1 MELHGLSVDVVL
13 SLLPAGV
20 LSRLVDAEPISP
32 ESACTDEFPSA
43 PGAEICC
50 RNEARGSRRRL
61 DGGGDRAEPLQQ
73 LLSCWLAATGKRRR
87 RRFAMAGPTP
97 RSSPWPAG
105 CGVSNVCAVDGAG
118 EGDRS
123 SSAPSRPAVAL
134 SCACL
139 PRFASMRGDDDD
151 DPAAN
156 IIPSDEVGEPVRVS
170 EASGAPSHT

>member
-32 ESACTDEFPSA
+32 ESAFSPES
-43 PGAEICC
+43 AEISC

-156 IIPSDEVGEPVRVS
+156 IFPPEECTTRL
-170 EASGAPSHT
+170 ANR